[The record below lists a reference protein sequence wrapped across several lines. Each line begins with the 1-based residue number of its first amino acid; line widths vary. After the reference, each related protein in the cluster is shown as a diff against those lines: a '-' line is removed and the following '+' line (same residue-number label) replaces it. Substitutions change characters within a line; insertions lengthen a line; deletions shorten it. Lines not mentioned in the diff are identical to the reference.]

1 MEDYTIKIAKGLAN
15 NADARL
21 IRQQVFVEE
30 QGFVNEFD
38 DIDHEAY
45 HAVIYTGGYP
55 IATGRLFDENGE
67 AHIGRICVRKAY
79 RGRDLGRMI
88 VEALE
93 KQAEKVGYKEVGYF
107 RNVYIFGQEYT
118 IAKALTKITGG
129 VTFVNSVAS
138 TVCVVL
144 LYLALR
150 PALERANLLP
160 KAEKKADK

>member
-1 MEDYTIKIAKGLAN
+1 MDNYTIKIAKGLAN

-38 DIDHEAY
+38 DIDAKAY

-93 KQAEKVGYKEVGYF
+93 KQAEKVGYKEVGLSAQTRVQPFYEKLGYTAYGD
-107 RNVYIFGQEYT
+107 VY
-118 IAKALTKITGG
+118 K
-129 VTFVNSVAS
+129 
-138 TVCVVL
+138 
-144 LYLALR
+144 
-150 PALERANLLP
+150 
-160 KAEKKADK
+160 D

>member
-1 MEDYTIKIAKGLAN
+1 MDNYTIKIAKGLAN
-15 NADARL
+15 NADASL

-88 VEALE
+88 VESRLIKWATR
-93 KQAEKVGYKEVGYF
+93 KSAYRRK
-107 RNVYIFGQEYT
+107 REYSNFT
-118 IAKALTKITGG
+118 RSLATGHM
-129 VTFVNSVAS
+129 VMFTRTN
-138 TVCVVL
+138 TVRTL
-144 LYLALR
+144 Q
-150 PALERANLLP
+150 
-160 KAEKKADK
+160 

>member
-1 MEDYTIKIAKGLAN
+1 MDNYTIKIAKGLAN

-88 VEALE
+88 VEA
-93 KQAEKVGYKEVGYF
+93 
-107 RNVYIFGQEYT
+107 
-118 IAKALTKITGG
+118 
-129 VTFVNSVAS
+129 
-138 TVCVVL
+138 
-144 LYLALR
+144 
-150 PALERANLLP
+150 
-160 KAEKKADK
+160 

>member
-1 MEDYTIKIAKGLAN
+1 MDNYTIKIAKGLAN

-93 KQAEKVGYKEVGYF
+93 KQAEKVGYKEVGLSALLF
-107 RNVYIFGQEYT
+107 VCMAGIAAVVVIFGAVKLKKGRKQKKQTERH
-118 IAKALTKITGG
+118 ATKYHRHFFCQDI
-129 VTFVNSVAS
+129 
-138 TVCVVL
+138 
-144 LYLALR
+144 
-150 PALERANLLP
+150 
-160 KAEKKADK
+160 

>member
-1 MEDYTIKIAKGLAN
+1 M
-15 NADARL
+15 L

-93 KQAEKVGYKEVGYF
+93 KQAEKVGYKEVGLSAQ
-107 RNVYIFGQEYT
+107 REY
-118 IAKALTKITGG
+118 
-129 VTFVNSVAS
+129 S
-138 TVCVVL
+138 L
-144 LYLALR
+144 L
-150 PALERANLLP
+150 
-160 KAEKKADK
+160 

>member
-1 MEDYTIKIAKGLAN
+1 MDNYTIKIAKGLAN

-38 DIDHEAY
+38 DIDAKAY

-93 KQAEKVGYKEVGYF
+93 KQAEKWATRKSAYRRK
-107 RNVYIFGQEYT
+107 REYSNFT
-118 IAKALTKITGG
+118 RSLATGHM
-129 VTFVNSVAS
+129 VMFTRTN
-138 TVCVVL
+138 TVRTL
-144 LYLALR
+144 Q
-150 PALERANLLP
+150 
-160 KAEKKADK
+160 

>member
-1 MEDYTIKIAKGLAN
+1 MVN

-55 IATGRLFDENGE
+55 
-67 AHIGRICVRKAY
+67 RKAY

-88 VEALE
+88 VEAL
-93 KQAEKVGYKEVGYF
+93 KSRLKKVGLQGSRLCACGIES
-107 RNVYIFGQEYT
+107 E
-118 IAKALTKITGG
+118 
-129 VTFVNSVAS
+129 
-138 TVCVVL
+138 
-144 LYLALR
+144 
-150 PALERANLLP
+150 
-160 KAEKKADK
+160 